1 MFTYHW
7 YLETLLTCEL
17 QEIYAQI
24 LTCEQLLA
32 EDGLEISDLENPL
45 REVHLYY
52 WDDKVFY
59 QNLSQMTV
67 NRDVLIDA
75 IVEWVEAFPP
85 NQEDVTEFYLSPY
98 GTFKF

>member
-1 MFTYHW
+1 MFTYLS
-7 YLETLLTCEL
+7 YLETLSTSEL
-17 QEIYAQI
+17 QEIFAEI

-45 REVHLYY
+45 GDVHLFY

-59 QNLSQMTV
+59 QNLSTMAGD
-67 NRDVLIDA
+67 RDLLIDA
-75 IVEWVEAFPP
+75 ISEWVEAFPP
-85 NQEDVTEFYLSPY
+85 NQEDITEFYLSPY